1 MTKTARRRW
10 REHLPTI
17 AQNYADAFEE
27 FERVRREN
35 AELRAMMTPT
45 PGNRYNPQV
54 PSRAL
59 GWQYRAL
66 GDAFEVYGDD
76 RNGDRVTV
84 AMVGRQA
91 DAHEICTLRDT
102 VEQLR
107 RRVAQ
112 MEQERDE

>member
-1 MTKTARRRW
+1 MTKTCRRRW

-27 FERVRREN
+27 FERVRKEN
-35 AELRAMMTPT
+35 E
-45 PGNRYNPQV
+45 
-54 PSRAL
+54 
-59 GWQYRAL
+59 
-66 GDAFEVYGDD
+66 
-76 RNGDRVTV
+76 
-84 AMVGRQA
+84 
-91 DAHEICTLRDT
+91 TLRDT

>member
-45 PGNRYNPQV
+45 PGNR
-54 PSRAL
+54 
-59 GWQYRAL
+59 
-66 GDAFEVYGDD
+66 
-76 RNGDRVTV
+76 
-84 AMVGRQA
+84 
-91 DAHEICTLRDT
+91 
-102 VEQLR
+102 
-107 RRVAQ
+107 
-112 MEQERDE
+112 